1 MGSMNF
7 IECPSTHHFGAS
19 AGDSLLTSVRT
30 IAGRE
35 GLQGKDA
42 EKAISEVKLAAGGQL
57 AEEVHLS
64 RNQ

>member
-1 MGSMNF
+1 M
-7 IECPSTHHFGAS
+7 ECPLTDHLDARSR
-19 AGDSLLTSVRT
+19 DLLLTPVRI

-57 AEEVHLS
+57 AEEVHPF
-64 RNQ
+64 RNP